1 MLGGNR
7 DGKERTQGL
16 QCGAEGTVQRTFP
29 GKQIHSQLCG
39 VCGLEGKASNWGRML
54 EQRLS
59 TRDDFAFKRMH
70 GNGWKLFQLP
80 HQGARGIRGVTE
92 RCSVDRTVLYS
103 TDDLI

>member
-16 QCGAEGTVQRTFP
+16 QCGAEGTVQGTFP
-29 GKQIHSQLCG
+29 GKRIHSQLCG

-54 EQRLS
+54 EQRFS
-59 TRDDFAFKRMH
+59 IRDDFAFEGRH

-80 HQGARGIRGVTE
+80 HQGERSIGGVTE
-92 RCSVDRTVLYS
+92 RCSAYRTFLHN